1 MNLPEHLEE
10 RCRWSSEERTPVG
23 EGPVVVWLKSL
34 FRVHENP
41 AVDVGRWMAHHHG
54 RPLLI
59 YHGLDERYPH
69 ASLRHHN
76 VVMDAAVDLHRGFTK
91 QGLRYAFHLARDGH
105 RQAAIKHLA
114 EQASM
119 VVTDLF
125 PLPPWDGWV
134 RRIAEATE
142 APVVEVDGH

>member
-1 MNLPEHLEE
+1 MELPEHLSE
-10 RCRWSSEERTPVG
+10 RCRWLSDQRAPVG

-41 AVDVGRWMAHHHG
+41 VVDVGRWMAHHHG

-76 VVMDAAVDLHRGFTK
+76 VVLDAVVDLHHGFKNKDSATCFTS
-91 QGLRYAFHLARDGH
+91 LVRVIAR
-105 RQAAIKHLA
+105 R
-114 EQASM
+114 
-119 VVTDLF
+119 
-125 PLPPWDGWV
+125 P
-134 RRIAEATE
+134 
-142 APVVEVDGH
+142 